1 MNILYT
7 TPILSHPATGG
18 PALRVENSIKA
29 LNQISKLYIIARLPR
44 TQIGDK
50 MAEKF
55 YRQLSYKFEYAPS
68 AILNNR
74 FPNATLNFK
83 YIRGMVNLCI
93 RVIRKIIGL
102 LFRVDDAGYIC
113 EYIEKHNI
121 DVVWF
126 GYGNISYD
134 LMKKIKERLPEIKM
148 VCDTDSVWSRF
159 LLRELPYENNPTR
172 KKEIQNKG
180 KRKEVEEKHWVEFM
194 DVTTAVSEIDAEY
207 YRQFTEDDEKIK
219 VFSNVIDTQTYEK
232 IPPPVAGLKKPCVY
246 LAGTFGHPHSPMDRA
261 ARWMIE
267 EVLPLVRQEI
277 PNVHFY
283 MVGSGSQNVWGG
295 LDDPTITVTGKV
307 PSVLEYLCY
316 ADVAVV
322 PLQFESG
329 TRFKILEAGVC
340 QIPIVSTTLGAE
352 GLAVTHGQEILL
364 ADTPKDFAK
373 SIIKLIND
381 KNLAARLG
389 LNCQKSVGKRF
400 SVEYLMTEAQRILEF
415 LASDNKSG
423 VTNDRTNHT

>member
-7 TPILSHPATGG
+7 TPVLSHPAAGG

-29 LNQISKLYIIARLPR
+29 LNQISKLYIIARLSR
-44 TQIGDK
+44 TQIGGK
-50 MAEKF
+50 IAEEF
-55 YRQLSYKFEYAPS
+55 YRQLSYNFEFVPS
-68 AILNNR
+68 AVLNNR
-74 FPNATLNFK
+74 FPNVTFNIK
-83 YIRGMVNLCI
+83 YIREGVNLCI
-93 RVIRKIIGL
+93 RAMRKIIGL

-113 EYIEKHNI
+113 EYIGKHNI

-126 GYGNISYD
+126 GFGNISYD
-134 LMKKIKERLPEIKM
+134 LMKKLRERLPEIKM

-180 KRKEVEEKHWVEFM
+180 KRKEFEEKHWVEFM

-207 YRQFTEDDEKIK
+207 YRQFTEDEEKIRI
-219 VFSNVIDTQTYEK
+219 FSNVIDLQTYAQ
-232 IPPPVAGLKKPCVY
+232 IPSPIVGLKKPCIY

-267 EVLPLVRQEI
+267 EVLPLVKQEI
-277 PNVHFY
+277 ANVHFY
-283 MVGSGSQNVWGG
+283 MVGRGSQVVWGG
-295 LDDPTITVTGKV
+295 LNDPTITVTGKV

-329 TRFKILEAGVC
+329 TRFKILEAGAC

-352 GLAVTHGQEILL
+352 GLPVTHGQEILL

-373 SIIKLIND
+373 SIIRLIND
-381 KNLAARLG
+381 KNMAGQLC
-389 LNCQKSVGKRF
+389 LNCQKLVKKRF
-400 SVEYLMTEAQRILEF
+400 SVEYLMTEAQRILEI
-415 LASDNKSG
+415 LVSDN
-423 VTNDRTNHT
+423 NRE